1 MRIAVVRQFLAVG
14 VVVGLGLL
22 AGGCSNADLP
32 EEPAAPA
39 GSGGAW
45 ATQVNAAC
53 TEVAGA
59 AGTRP
64 TSNAGGGAAS
74 GGVALLTWHQ
84 NLAYTL
90 ASRLQALPDAPSTGQ
105 EFVASLRDVG
115 TATEDLITQ
124 VQAKPVDAAKRQK
137 ADAARSVAI
146 GKAASLSAQ
155 LGLAACTPLAAGG

>member
-1 MRIAVVRQFLAVG
+1 MG
-14 VVVGLGLL
+14 VLVGLGLL

-32 EEPAAPA
+32 EEPKEPAAPA
-39 GSGGAW
+39 ASGGAW

-53 TEVAGA
+53 TEVAA
-59 AGTRP
+59 SSEARP

-105 EFVASLRDVG
+105 EFVSSLREVG

-124 VQAKPVDAAKRQK
+124 VRAKPVDADKRQR
-137 ADAARSVAI
+137 ADAERSAAI
-146 GKAASLSAQ
+146 GKAAALSAQ
-155 LGLAACTPLAAGG
+155 LGLDACTPLAAGG